1 MADTNCRDEDYI
13 IADDG
18 RVAFTAEGRAFY
30 TSYFGY
36 AGIDIRRIRT
46 KDDLYRASRAAFPYL
61 FPFMAQR
68 LKKRRQTLETRALLA
83 IVESDWVSLDRI
95 EAQLR
100 TRERLKVVSGLRD
113 APPVPAAAP

>member
-1 MADTNCRDEDYI
+1 MVTQCDDESYLI
-13 IADDG
+13 TDDG
-18 RVAFTAEGRAFY
+18 RVEFTAEGRAFY

-36 AGIDIRRIRT
+36 AGIDIRRIKT
-46 KDDLYRASRAAFPYL
+46 KDDLYRASRTAFPYL

-100 TRERLKVVSGLRD
+100 TRECLKVVSGLRD
-113 APPVPAAAP
+113 APPVPVSSP